1 MSKSASL
8 DVNNPRARLANQVGF
23 VTMRLL
29 AIGHGAFPSG
39 RVLIANSL
47 FTVRQSTSLFA
58 GTFEKSVAEMR
69 RMVLFAIKKGVAE
82 ASKPVL
88 AQQRG
93 CVGRFPLPGASGSSS
108 DGSLHPATAGASSH
122 QVAHAQHAFRLPH
135 RSPARTAWRVVV
147 VATITAV
154 VVTTTATA
162 VVTAIVPTSST
173 FAYTAALAAATTAF
187 ATSADTAT
195 TAIAATTSKT
205 CSDTTTTTTT
215 TPTSTATSATYG
227 TNRVAPRTPTRIV
240 RAVTTTATT
249 ATVHSTAV
257 TARSIDRGKVRGRA
271 RLSHLFL
278 AVSGEVRV
286 VLGVL

>member
-29 AIGHGAFPSG
+29 AISHGAFPSG

-58 GTFEKSVAEMR
+58 GTLEKSVAEMR
-69 RMVLFAIKKGVAE
+69 RVVLFAIKKGVAE

-88 AQQRG
+88 TQQCG
-93 CVGRFPLPGASGSSS
+93 CIGRFPLPGASRSSS
-108 DGSLHPATAGASSH
+108 DGSLHSATAGASSH

-135 RSPARTAWRVVV
+135 RSPTRTAWRVVV
-147 VATITAV
+147 VIAATITV

-162 VVTAIVPTSST
+162 VVTAAAVVPTSST

-205 CSDTTTTTTT
+205 CSDTTTTTT
-215 TPTSTATSATYG
+215 PTSTATSATYG
-227 TNRVAPRTPTRIV
+227 THRVAPRTPTRIV
-240 RAVTTTATT
+240 RAVTATT

-257 TARSIDRGKVRGRA
+257 TARSIDRGKVRGRS
-271 RLSHLFL
+271 RLSHLLL